1 MVTPVDVFLYGPH
14 RSNRPIPPP
23 PPTPVQCKNAQFS
36 VFMANSN
43 LTDNDMQCSM
53 LMTVLDGQYLREN
66 DEILSFAD
74 VDLFF
79 MAAINSA

>member
-1 MVTPVDVFLYGPH
+1 
-14 RSNRPIPPP
+14 
-23 PPTPVQCKNAQFS
+23 
-36 VFMANSN
+36 MANSN

-79 MAAINSA
+79 MAAINSAWAKFHAIVLLLSNKV

>member
-1 MVTPVDVFLYGPH
+1 
-14 RSNRPIPPP
+14 
-23 PPTPVQCKNAQFS
+23 
-36 VFMANSN
+36 
-43 LTDNDMQCSM
+43 MQCSM